1 MTAQHV
7 EHVQTTFQQVAPQ
20 AEAVA
25 SLFYN
30 RLFEL
35 DPSLRPLFRGDLKEQ
50 GRKLMTML
58 QVVVKGLA
66 RPEQLL
72 PAVEALG
79 RRHATYG
86 VAPSHYDTVGAALLW
101 TLAQGLGDGF
111 TPEVEAAWTA
121 AYGLLAGVMIDA
133 AAAPPAAAA

>member
-1 MTAQHV
+1 MTSRQV
-7 EHVQTTFQQVAPQ
+7 EHVQATFQQIAPQ
-20 AEAVA
+20 ADAVA
-25 SLFYN
+25 LLFYN

-35 DPSLRPLFRGDLKEQ
+35 DPSLRPLFRSDLQEQ

-79 RRHATYG
+79 RRHAAYG
-86 VAPSHYDTVGAALLW
+86 VAPAHYGTVGAALLW

-111 TPEVEAAWTA
+111 TPAVEAAWAA
-121 AYGLLAGVMIDA
+121 AYELLAGVMMSA
-133 AAAPPAAAA
+133 AAGPAAAA